1 MSVDGIKKITIE
13 DIEKLNENNA
23 IYKSKDDKLNGNSTT
38 INTSFFGDNGEIYLD
53 DEGRIIEKLNNGQE
67 VYMGWADKDKLNNNQ
82 VHINSAYDYF
92 EKFPEKNNGNLV
104 NGRLN
109 KPSGNTFNKTITN
122 IEVNDTPIIVDR
134 SAIDNNNKKDSLTFQ
149 EALNNVTA
157 GIYDFFKGDDSQTK
171 VSKSEIEVDRSAID
185 NNMNV
190 FASPIVVDR
199 SAIDKIENNI
209 DEEKTTEKHENN
221 ISVGEQNFE
230 NVPEEV
236 ADNDIEDIENFSNE
250 ENDTYE
256 TVDID
261 DITPEETA
269 NNNVVDENFTVFAQN
284 ALEEM
289 NQKRREYGLPD
300 LIWSS
305 ELAQAAII
313 RATEASQNW
322 SHTRPNGEQYN
333 TVSDQVMGE
342 NLAKNYPDAFST
354 VEAWMNSD
362 SHRANILDKDLRTVG
377 IAMIE
382 TADGQ
387 NFCAADFSEYI

>member
-53 DEGRIIEKLNNGQE
+53 HEGRIIEKLNNGQE

-157 GIYDFFKGDDSQTK
+157 DIYDFFKGDDSQTK